1 MLEDMERESVVKQ
14 DAMKSAA
21 ERSKKIVK
29 TSVIGITAN
38 VLLVVFKIIVG
49 LSVRSIAIVMDA
61 VNNLSDAASSVIT
74 IVGAKLAEKPA
85 DKKHPFGHGRIEYL
99 SAMVISVIVLYAG
112 VTAMIESIKKII
124 EPDIPDYSAASLII
138 VAAAVLVKIIL
149 GRYVK
154 SVGEKINS
162 DSLINSGKDALN
174 DSIIS
179 ASTLLSAAIFLI
191 FGLSLEAW
199 FGALISFFIIK
210 SGLELLK
217 ETLSKILGEPADIE
231 LAKEIR
237 ETLLL
242 HDEISG
248 VYDMIIH
255 DYGPDTRNGSVHIE
269 VPDTLTAS
277 EIDKLNRKLTV
288 EIYYKYNVILTA
300 VGIYSINT
308 SDREAIE
315 VRENIRS
322 IVMNIPFVLQM
333 HGFYLNKEEKTIR
346 FDVVI
351 SFDAKKR
358 SEVYGQVIGE
368 VQKAYPGYTLQIAL
382 DTDYTQEKM
391 V

>member
-1 MLEDMERESVVKQ
+1 
-14 DAMKSAA
+14 MKSAA

-210 SGLELLK
+210 SGLEMLK

-358 SEVYGQVIGE
+358 SEVYEKVIEE

>member
-1 MLEDMERESVVKQ
+1 MLEDMERESAVKQ

-210 SGLELLK
+210 SGLEMLK

-300 VGIYSINT
+300 IGIYSINT
-308 SDREAIE
+308 SDQEAVS
-315 VRENIRS
+315 VRNNIS
-322 IVMNIPFVLQM
+322 GIVMNIPHVLQM

-358 SEVYGQVIGE
+358 SDVYEKVIEE

-382 DTDYTQEKM
+382 DTDYTQEEM